1 MNTPVVHGIHHIT
14 AFAGDPGR
22 NVRFYTQV
30 LGLRLVKKSVNQ
42 DAPDVYHLFF
52 ADAHGTPGTDLTFFP
67 WKGMTQV
74 KEGHG
79 LVSETSF
86 AIPATSLAYWKN
98 RLIANGVTMDA
109 EETRFGESVLAF
121 RDPDGLRLTLT
132 ATPNTRDIV
141 IWERSDVPAEHQL
154 RGFQTLRLTLHTQ
167 EPTEQLLTQIMGF
180 KKVATEGRWTRFESG
195 IGGSG
200 TFVDIGA
207 FPELPLGRWGSG
219 GVHHVA
225 WRLTDV
231 AEELALREK
240 IQRVG
245 LQPSPK
251 IDRFWFE
258 SVYFREPNGIV
269 FELATDGPGFDRDED
284 MDHLGEELI
293 LPPWLEPQRAEIE
306 AALPPITI

>member
-67 WKGMTQV
+67 WPNMTKV

-86 AIPATSLAYWKN
+86 AIPVSSLQYWKD
-98 RLIANGVTMDA
+98 RLAANDVTLDA

-132 ATPNTRDIV
+132 TTEAPRDI
-141 IWERSDVPAEHQL
+141 ISWEKSSVPAEHQL
-154 RGFQTLRLTLHTQ
+154 RGFHTLRLTLHTMG
-167 EPTEQLLTQIMGF
+167 PTEQLLTRIMGF
-180 KKVATEGRWTRFESG
+180 KNVATDGDWTRFESG

-200 TFVDIGA
+200 TYVDAGA
-207 FPELPLGRWGSG
+207 FPNLPVGRWGSG

-225 WRLTDV
+225 WRMTDV
-231 AEELALREK
+231 AEELALREL
-240 IQRVG
+240 INRAG

-269 FELATDGPGFDRDED
+269 FELATDGPGFGRDED
-284 MDHLGEELI
+284 MEHLGETLI
-293 LPPWLEPQRAEIE
+293 LPPWLESQRAEIE
-306 AALPPITI
+306 ASLPPINV